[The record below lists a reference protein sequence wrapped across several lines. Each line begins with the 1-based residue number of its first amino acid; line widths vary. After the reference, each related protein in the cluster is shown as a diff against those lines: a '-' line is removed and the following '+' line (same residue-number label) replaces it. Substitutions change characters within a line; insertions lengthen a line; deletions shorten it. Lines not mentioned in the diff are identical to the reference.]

1 MLGYVRLL
9 YKEKIILNSEE
20 SHPGVFAQRT
30 PDRPSI
36 IIGETGESVSFLE
49 LENISNQI
57 AHLLRDLELRRGD
70 RVAILLEN
78 HLLYIPIVW
87 GAFRCGPRVMTIAT
101 QLTSDDVDFLLE
113 ASTASALFTS
123 SFMKPTL
130 TNLSIGGIKRKI
142 VSC

>member
-1 MLGYVRLL
+1 MLGYVHLL

-20 SHPGVFAQRT
+20 SHPGVFAERT

-57 AHLLRDLELRRGD
+57 AHLLRDLGLRRGD
-70 RVAILLEN
+70 RVAILIEN

-87 GAFRCGPRVMTIAT
+87 GAFRCGM
-101 QLTSDDVDFLLE
+101 
-113 ASTASALFTS
+113 
-123 SFMKPTL
+123 
-130 TNLSIGGIKRKI
+130 
-142 VSC
+142 